1 MQHFVHL
8 LKWSVDFIQS
18 DLLTANDGQEML
30 ALAFFAT
37 AITSKMQWL
46 Y

>member
-8 LKWSVDFIQS
+8 LKWRADLIQS
-18 DLLTANDGQEML
+18 GLLPANDGQEML

-37 AITSKMQWL
+37 AITSMMQWL